1 MTGVQT
7 CALSDLVKIDSFAY
21 MPAQEFGNA
30 FSLFISQNHG
40 AGKESRIRKGTKQA
54 FVVSALF
61 CGVISV
67 LVFLLAKNFM
77 LFFVSPSDTEIIKI
91 GVGYLRIEGAF
102 YIGIGILFLLYGY
115 YRGINFPEMSLV
127 LTIISLGTRVILA
140 YILAPIEAVGVVGIW
155 WAIPV
160 GWFLAD
166 VTGIIYMQHRER
178 KNSE

>member
-1 MTGVQT
+1 
-7 CALSDLVKIDSFAY
+7 
-21 MPAQEFGNA
+21 
-30 FSLFISQNHG
+30 
-40 AGKESRIRKGTKQA
+40 
-54 FVVSALF
+54 
-61 CGVISV
+61 
-67 LVFLLAKNFM
+67 
-77 LFFVSPSDTEIIKI
+77 
-91 GVGYLRIEGAF
+91 
-102 YIGIGILFLLYGY
+102 
-115 YRGINFPEMSLV
+115 MSLV